1 MQRRNRL
8 IRNNNRIDKMGEKF
22 NFYIGKTEFD
32 TSVIKKKK
40 MITGAKCMRTLYS
53 AIGFRVNYISTL
65 NFI

>member
-32 TSVIKKKK
+32 TSVVIKKKK
-40 MITGAKCMRTLYS
+40 KKNDHRCKVHENTL
-53 AIGFRVNYISTL
+53 
-65 NFI
+65 